1 MRLVAVNS
9 RLGLPHS
16 FAASSSRWL
25 LSALTQSAREWR
37 APGEAPARGLTTG
50 ARFLLPI
57 DRVLRVQTERAR
69 APRTHELASL
79 ALRPPGGLGW
89 HREPRRGRGGGA
101 SG

>member
-9 RLGLPHS
+9 RLGLPQS

-37 APGEAPARGLTTG
+37 AAGALTTG

-69 APRTHELASL
+69 APRTHELAS
-79 ALRPPGGLGW
+79 PGGLAAGGIGSLAAG
-89 HREPRRGRGGGA
+89 GRGGGA